1 MPFFLTSTLHPAG
14 LLVKDTGYSDLE
26 TMDAQLVIRN
36 ANAVIMDI
44 FIFILYR
51 GNVILELLPLR
62 YYSLVK

>member
-1 MPFFLTSTLHPAG
+1 MSQAPFKLAIQDRWYQTEA
-14 LLVKDTGYSDLE
+14 SD
-26 TMDAQLVIRN
+26 
-36 ANAVIMDI
+36 AVIMDI